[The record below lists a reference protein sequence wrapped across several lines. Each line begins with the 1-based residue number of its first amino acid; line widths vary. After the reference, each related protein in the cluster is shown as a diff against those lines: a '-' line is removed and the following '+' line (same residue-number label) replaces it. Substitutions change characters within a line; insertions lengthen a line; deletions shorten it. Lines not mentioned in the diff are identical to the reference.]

1 MENQK
6 LFLGSTVKKALKI
19 VLIVIGSIGILIG
32 ILFVTGNGYLPRG
45 VYCTYLHGKSK
56 PDIDDQSL
64 FHTRKINRGV
74 AVNLP
79 AKLNVLSNENV
90 AFLNST
96 ESEAYLVFRNDTLV
110 SEWYGN
116 PKADSTHWNSFSM
129 SKSAISLLIGCALQ
143 DGKISSLQD
152 PISKYIP
159 WNGKEVSLEQ
169 LLHMSSGIPF
179 GESYNSPFGFMAR
192 AYYGSDL
199 KAITSP
205 YEVEQNPGSYW
216 SYEGGNTVLLG
227 MVLEAATQKKIS
239 NYFEEKIWSKIGATS
254 PAYWNLDAENGFE
267 KPFTGIYA
275 TAKDFGMLGQC
286 ILHDGKVNDTVV
298 IDSTFLAQ
306 SFEPWAIQ
314 DGNNSICDWYGLHW
328 WMGEIDGV
336 KFKSARG
343 MRGQYIVVIPDKNMV
358 IVRIGH
364 QQSKE
369 RINHIPVDLFAY
381 IRMGLTL

>member
-1 MENQK
+1 M
-6 LFLGSTVKKALKI
+6 KKALKI
-19 VLIVIGSIGILIG
+19 VLITFGSIAILIG
-32 ILFVTGNGYLPRG
+32 LLYATGNGYLPRG
-45 VYCTYLHGKSK
+45 IYCTYLHNKSK
-56 PDIDDQSL
+56 PDIDDLAL
-64 FHTRKINRGV
+64 FHTRKINTGV
-74 AVNLP
+74 AINLP
-79 AKLNVLSNENV
+79 AKLNVLSNENI

-96 ESEAYLVFRNDTLV
+96 ESEAYLVFKNDTLV

-116 PKADSTHWNSFSM
+116 PEADSTHWNSFSM

-143 DGKISSLQD
+143 DGKISSLQN

-159 WNGKEVSLEQ
+159 WGGNDVTLEQ

-179 GESYNSPFGFMAR
+179 GESYNSPFGYMAK

-199 KAITSP
+199 KSITAP
-205 YEVEQNPGSYW
+205 FQVEQTPGTYW

-239 NYFEEKIWSKIGATS
+239 NYFEEKIWSKIGASS
-254 PAYWNLDAENGFE
+254 PAYWNLDKENGFE

-286 ILHDGKVNDTVV
+286 ILHHGKVNGEVV

-306 SFEPWAIQ
+306 SFGPWAIQ

-328 WMGEIDGV
+328 WMGEVDGV

-343 MRGQYIVVIPDKNMV
+343 MRGQYIVMIPEKNMV

-369 RINHIPVDLFAY
+369 RVNHMPVDLFTY
-381 IRMGLTL
+381 IRMGLAS

>member
-1 MENQK
+1 M
-6 LFLGSTVKKALKI
+6 KKALKI
-19 VLIVIGSIGILIG
+19 VLITFGSIAILIG
-32 ILFVTGNGYLPRG
+32 LLYATGNGYLPRG
-45 VYCTYLHGKSK
+45 IYCTYLHGKSK
-56 PDIDDQSL
+56 PDIDDLAL
-64 FHTRKINRGV
+64 FHTRKINTGV
-74 AVNLP
+74 AINLP
-79 AKLNVLSNENV
+79 AKLNVLSNENI

-96 ESEAYLVFRNDTLV
+96 ESEAYLVFKNDTLV

-116 PKADSTHWNSFSM
+116 PEADSTHWNSFSM

-159 WNGKEVSLEQ
+159 WGGNDVTLEQ

-179 GESYNSPFGFMAR
+179 GESYNSPFGYMAK

-199 KAITSP
+199 KSITAP
-205 YEVEQNPGSYW
+205 FQVEQTPGTYW

-239 NYFEEKIWSKIGATS
+239 NYFEEKIWSKIGASS
-254 PAYWNLDAENGFE
+254 PAYWNLDKENGFE

-286 ILHDGKVNDTVV
+286 VLHHGKVNGEVV

-306 SFEPWAIQ
+306 SFGPWAIQ

-328 WMGEIDGV
+328 WMGEVDGV

-343 MRGQYIVVIPDKNMV
+343 MRGQYIVMIPEKNMV

-369 RINHIPVDLFAY
+369 RVNHMPVDLFTY
-381 IRMGLTL
+381 IRMGLAS

>member
-1 MENQK
+1 M
-6 LFLGSTVKKALKI
+6 KKALKI
-19 VLIVIGSIGILIG
+19 VLIVFGSIAILIG

-64 FHTRKINRGV
+64 FNTRKINPGS
-74 AVNLP
+74 AINLP
-79 AKLNVLSNENV
+79 SNLNNPSAENIQ
-90 AFLNST
+90 FLNST
-96 ESEAYLVFRNDTLV
+96 ESEAFLVFKNDTLV
-110 SEWYGN
+110 SEWYNTG
-116 PKADSTHWNSFSM
+116 ADTTHWNSFSM
-129 SKSAISLLIGCALQ
+129 AKSAISLLIGCAIQ
-143 DGKISSLQD
+143 EGKISSLQD
-152 PISKYIP
+152 PISKYIS
-159 WNGKEVSLEQ
+159 WSGNDVTLEQ

-179 GESYNSPFGFMAR
+179 GESYNSPFGYMAK
-192 AYYGSDL
+192 AYYGKDL
-199 KAITSP
+199 KGITAP
-205 YEVEQNPGSYW
+205 YKVEQTPGTYW

-239 NYFEEKIWSKIGATS
+239 NYFEEKIWSKIGAS
-254 PAYWNLDAENGFE
+254 SQAYWNLDVENGFE

-286 ILHDGKVNDTVV
+286 ILHHGKVNGEAI
-298 IDSTFLAQ
+298 IDSAFLAE
-306 SFEPWAIQ
+306 SFEPWTVQ

-328 WMGEIDGV
+328 WMGEVDGV

-343 MRGQYIVVIPDKNMV
+343 MRGQYIVVIPEKNKV

-369 RINHIPVDLFAY
+369 RVNHMPVDLLTY
-381 IRMGLTL
+381 IRMGLTF

>member
-1 MENQK
+1 M
-6 LFLGSTVKKALKI
+6 KKALKI
-19 VLIVIGSIGILIG
+19 VLITFGSIAILIG
-32 ILFVTGNGYLPRG
+32 LLYVTGNGYLPRG
-45 VYCTYLHGKSK
+45 IYCTYLHGKSK
-56 PDIDDQSL
+56 PDIDDLAL
-64 FHTRKINRGV
+64 FQTRKINTGV
-74 AVNLP
+74 AINLP

-96 ESEAYLVFRNDTLV
+96 ESEAYLVFKNDTLV

-116 PKADSTHWNSFSM
+116 TEADSTHWNSFSM

-179 GESYNSPFGFMAR
+179 GESYNSPFGYMAK
-192 AYYGSDL
+192 AYYGSEL
-199 KAITSP
+199 KSITAP
-205 YEVEQNPGSYW
+205 FQVEQTPGTYW

-239 NYFEEKIWSKIGATS
+239 NYFEEKIWSKIGASS
-254 PAYWNLDAENGFE
+254 PAYWNLDKENGFE

-286 ILHDGKVNDTVV
+286 ILHHGKVNGEVV

-306 SFEPWAIQ
+306 SFEPWTIQ

-343 MRGQYIVVIPDKNMV
+343 MRGQYIVMIPEKNMV

-369 RINHIPVDLFAY
+369 RVNHMPVDLFTY
-381 IRMGLTL
+381 IRMGLAS

>member
-1 MENQK
+1 M
-6 LFLGSTVKKALKI
+6 KKALKI
-19 VLIVIGSIGILIG
+19 VLITFGSIAILIG
-32 ILFVTGNGYLPRG
+32 LLYVTGNGYLPRG
-45 VYCTYLHGKSK
+45 IYCTYLHGKSK
-56 PDIDDQSL
+56 PDIDDLQL
-64 FHTRKINRGV
+64 FHTRKINNGV

-96 ESEAYLVFRNDTLV
+96 ESEAFLVFKNDSLV
-110 SEWYGN
+110 SEWYGSYG
-116 PKADSTHWNSFSM
+116 ADSAHWNSFSM

-179 GESYNSPFGFMAR
+179 GESYNSPFGYMAR

-199 KAITSP
+199 KSITAP
-205 YEVEQNPGSYW
+205 FQVEQTPGTYW

-227 MVLEAATQKKIS
+227 MVLEAATQTKIS
-239 NYFEEKIWSKIGATS
+239 NYFEDKIWSKIGAAS
-254 PAYWNLDAENGFE
+254 PAYWNLDKENGFE

-286 ILHDGKVNDTVV
+286 ILHHGKVNGEVV

-306 SFEPWAIQ
+306 SFEPWTIQ

-343 MRGQYIVVIPDKNMV
+343 MRGQYIVMIPEKNMV

-369 RINHIPVDLFAY
+369 RVNHMPVDLFTY
-381 IRMGLTL
+381 IRMGLAS

>member
-1 MENQK
+1 M
-6 LFLGSTVKKALKI
+6 KKALKI
-19 VLIVIGSIGILIG
+19 VLITFGSIAILIG
-32 ILFVTGNGYLPRG
+32 LLYVTGNGYLPRG
-45 VYCTYLHGKSK
+45 IYCTYLHGKSK
-56 PDIDDQSL
+56 PDIDDLQL
-64 FHTRKINRGV
+64 FHTRKINNGV

-179 GESYNSPFGFMAR
+179 GESYNSPFGYMAR

-199 KAITSP
+199 KSITAP
-205 YEVEQNPGSYW
+205 FQVEQTPGTYW

-227 MVLEAATQKKIS
+227 MVLEAATQTKIS
-239 NYFEEKIWSKIGATS
+239 NYFEEKIWSKIGAAS
-254 PAYWNLDAENGFE
+254 PAYWNLDKENGFE

-286 ILHDGKVNDTVV
+286 ILHHGKVNGEVV

-306 SFEPWAIQ
+306 SFEPWTIQ

-343 MRGQYIVVIPDKNMV
+343 MRGQYIVMIPEKNTV

-369 RINHIPVDLFAY
+369 RLNHMPVDLFTY
-381 IRMGLTL
+381 IRMGLAS

>member
-1 MENQK
+1 M
-6 LFLGSTVKKALKI
+6 KKALKI
-19 VLIVIGSIGILIG
+19 VLIVFGSIAILIG

-64 FHTRKINRGV
+64 FNTRKINPGS
-74 AVNLP
+74 AINLP
-79 AKLNVLSNENV
+79 SNLNNPSAENIQ
-90 AFLNST
+90 FLNST
-96 ESEAYLVFRNDTLV
+96 ESEAFLVFKNDTLV
-110 SEWYGN
+110 SEWYNTG
-116 PKADSTHWNSFSM
+116 ADTTHWNSFSM
-129 SKSAISLLIGCALQ
+129 AKSAISLLIGCAIQ
-143 DGKISSLQD
+143 EGKISSLQD
-152 PISKYIP
+152 PISKYIS
-159 WNGKEVSLEQ
+159 WSGNDVTLEQ

-179 GESYNSPFGFMAR
+179 GESYNSPFGYMAK
-192 AYYGSDL
+192 AYYGKDL
-199 KAITSP
+199 KGITAP
-205 YEVEQNPGSYW
+205 YKVEQTPGTYW

-239 NYFEEKIWSKIGATS
+239 NYFEEKIWSKIGAS
-254 PAYWNLDAENGFE
+254 SQAYWNLDVENGFE

-286 ILHDGKVNDTVV
+286 ILHHGKVNGEAI
-298 IDSTFLAQ
+298 IDSAFLAE
-306 SFEPWAIQ
+306 SFEPWTIQ

-328 WMGEIDGV
+328 WMGEVDGV

-343 MRGQYIVVIPDKNMV
+343 MRGQYIVVIPEKNKV

-369 RINHIPVDLFAY
+369 RVNHMPVDLLTY
-381 IRMGLTL
+381 IRMGLTF